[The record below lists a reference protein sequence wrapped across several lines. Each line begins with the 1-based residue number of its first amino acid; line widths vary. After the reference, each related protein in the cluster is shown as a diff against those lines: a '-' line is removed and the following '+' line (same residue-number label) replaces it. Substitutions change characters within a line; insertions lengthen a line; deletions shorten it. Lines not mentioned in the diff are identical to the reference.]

1 MEFLADL
8 HPIVVHFPVA
18 LLVTYSL
25 LEIIGIVFNK
35 KLFSQ
40 SAYILLIIGIIGI
53 FISVLTGNQAFEDY
67 QHWNEASSNIFN
79 SHQFYANITTWFFVF
94 LALLRTFLVAK
105 KKFHGIIKYLFIL
118 LLILAIFTNF
128 ALILLYSFILNSFI
142 VVLFSFVYILKHMG
156 AQNMLPAYS
165 FVLLSILFGAYIGLI
180 IYLLLRYQGVK
191 QQIPEF
197 KRRDMFELTLP
208 VKKIL
213 KYKLAICRD
222 YAKLTAAL
230 LYNCS
235 DSSVYFFTIPAHVA
249 TAVKIK
255 DKYYIFDKK
264 LPVLT
269 KDAWLNKWNKTEV
282 NVYSSE
288 IVLNSE
294 YLAVGTKFKNCEKL
308 SISDFSIKD
317 GNAINTAELTELTDN
332 VSKLLGINQSS
343 QTDISDFDFTLENY
357 AVYYE
362 NDDIV
367 KYSLTRAIK
376 NKLENEFCGNIDK
389 ISKIE
394 INQCENCKDLN
405 LSVYL

>member
-1 MEFLADL
+1 MKNKVNGLLMSILHYLDKKQFNPTLDDIKNEDLKKLANRLKGNSDKNTL
-8 HPIVVHFPVA
+8 TNILEWEERNIRVWDDRIYMFA
-18 LLVTYSL
+18 MFSL
-25 LEIIGIVFNK
+25 LIV
-35 KLFSQ
+35 LSGV
-40 SAYILLIIGIIGI
+40 LLPIDLG
-53 FISVLTGNQAFEDY
+53 
-67 QHWNEASSNIFN
+67 
-79 SHQFYANITTWFFVF
+79 
-94 LALLRTFLVAK
+94 
-105 KKFHGIIKYLFIL
+105 IKYLFIL

-235 DSSVYFFTIPAHVA
+235 DSSVYFFTVPAHVA